1 MIYLFLKAAVSVLEF
16 MILARCI
23 LSFIPH
29 DPYNSILRYVYE
41 ITEPLMAACGK
52 FLPDSL
58 RYPLD
63 FTPMVALVVIQLL
76 YSVLLSVLHVLF

>member
-52 FLPDSL
+52 YLPDSL

-63 FTPMVALVVIQLL
+63 FTPMVALIVIQLV
-76 YSVLLSVLHVLF
+76 YSVLLSILHVLF

>member
-1 MIYLFLKAAVSVLEF
+1 M
-16 MILARCI
+16 
-23 LSFIPH
+23 SFIPH

-41 ITEPLMAACGK
+41 ITEPLLAACGR

-63 FTPMVALVVIQLL
+63 FTPMVALVVIQLV
-76 YSVLLSVLHVLF
+76 YSVLISVLRVLF